1 MSGMNDTINLI
12 IVVLIVGGLFVG
24 VMIDGAVQ

>member
-1 MSGMNDTINLI
+1 MNDTINLI

-24 VMIDGAVQ
+24 IMIEWIKGRAA